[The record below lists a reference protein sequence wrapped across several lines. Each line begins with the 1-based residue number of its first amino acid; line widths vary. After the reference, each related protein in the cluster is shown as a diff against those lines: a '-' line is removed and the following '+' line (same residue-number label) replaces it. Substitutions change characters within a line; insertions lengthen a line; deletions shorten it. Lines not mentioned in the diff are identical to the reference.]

1 MLCLQE
7 LPQWE
12 QPQQQHKP
20 GLFSLLQVKLMHYLQ
35 DMSKASREAL
45 QSSSLLKYRKCFEN
59 TLKLRRFTDLKTRN
73 TMRPACLSLADGS
86 PAAPHDTQRWSYC
99 SLSLL
104 SPSSSL
110 SLTGPQATPEC
121 CWLWLCHLSRGVIE
135 ELSSARHLLP
145 TEALTHCNQGGTSAP
160 FD

>member
-59 TLKLRRFTDLKTRN
+59 TLKLRGFTDLKTRN
-73 TMRPACLSLADGS
+73 TMRSACLSLADGS

-110 SLTGPQATPEC
+110 SHRSPGNP
-121 CWLWLCHLSRGVIE
+121 RV
-135 ELSSARHLLP
+135 LL
-145 TEALTHCNQGGTSAP
+145 ALAVPSISWY
-160 FD
+160 D